1 MPRKSRKNLQGNF
14 FHIVTQGLNKQYIF
28 NQENYIKKYR
38 TIMFEKLKRVNVTI
52 LAYCIMNNHSH
63 ILIYCENINMLS
75 KYMQLLNTTY
85 SNFFNREE
93 KRVGYVFKDRFYS
106 QEILDSRHLYSCLK
120 YIHSNPIKASI
131 CKEAYEYPYSSYN
144 EFIQNRYIITDKSIR
159 ILFGN
164 SENYI
169 SYFNDIHHKT
179 YEDLE
184 IVDIKELNIYDF
196 IKKFEIENKIKIQD
210 LKKNKKLLKKV
221 IKDARKATDVTLKEL
236 AEILGISK
244 STVGNYAKN

>member
-28 NQENYIKKYR
+28 NEEKYRKKYR
-38 TIMFEKLKRVNVTI
+38 TIMFDKLQRVNVTI

-63 ILIYCENINMLS
+63 ILIYCENIDMIS

-93 KRVGYVFKDRFYS
+93 KRVGYVFKDRFFS

-120 YIHSNPIKASI
+120 YIHDNPIKASI
-131 CKEAYEYPYSSYN
+131 CKKAYEYPYSSYN
-144 EFIQNRYIITDKSIR
+144 EFIRKKYIITDKSIN

-164 SENYI
+164 SDNYI
-169 SYFNDIHHKT
+169 SYFNNIHDKL

-184 IVDIKELNIYDF
+184 IFDIKELNIYDI
-196 IKKFEIENKIKIQD
+196 IKNFEIENKIQIQD
-210 LKKNKKLLKKV
+210 LKKNKELLKKV
-221 IKDARKATDVTLKEL
+221 IKDARKMTDVTLNEL
-236 AEILGISK
+236 AKILGISK